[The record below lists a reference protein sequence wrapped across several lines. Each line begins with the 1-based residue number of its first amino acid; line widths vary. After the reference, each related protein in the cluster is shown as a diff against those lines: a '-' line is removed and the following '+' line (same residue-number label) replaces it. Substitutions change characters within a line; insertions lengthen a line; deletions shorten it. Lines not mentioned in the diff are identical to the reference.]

1 MDTHSRLRQLMAER
15 GWTAY
20 RLAKESGLSES
31 TLANIF
37 KRNTVPSIGTLESV
51 CSAFGIS
58 LTQFFAESEM
68 VELTP
73 ELKELFDNWASLTP
87 EQKQA
92 ALQMIQAMNTIAIQE
107 IIKEYQRQKTNQR
120 SRKGGSARKPQ
131 QYHAEAEVII

>member
-1 MDTHSRLRQLMAER
+1 MDTHSKLRQLMAER

-37 KRNTVPSIGTLESV
+37 KRNTVPSIATLEAV
-51 CSAFGIS
+51 CSAFDIS
-58 LTQFFAESEM
+58 LAQFFAESDM

-73 ELKELFDNWASLTP
+73 ELKELFDNWVPLTP

-92 ALQMIQAMNTIAIQE
+92 AIQMIRAMNHDVRKMRSHFQ
-107 IIKEYQRQKTNQR
+107 KEDENF
-120 SRKGGSARKPQ
+120 
-131 QYHAEAEVII
+131 